1 MYLDLAINP
10 LLSTNPLLISIF
22 AATICVVGLLIIQS
36 GNSQVKPVV
45 KFSNNFRK
53 VNTRSTLIITISVFA
68 SYFVLL
74 ILTNSMQISIAISVF
89 AASIP
94 FLVNRQRAENA
105 VRVRES
111 AWPEVI
117 DSLVSGL
124 QSGVSISDSVL
135 ALAEHA
141 PSALRHNFIRVKMA
155 VLRGE
160 SLESALRLEKQ
171 DLNSAISDQVFETL
185 IVAKEFGGRDSNNA
199 LRLLS
204 EFVRDDLDVLEE
216 IRTKFGWIKNSA
228 ALATVAPWVL
238 LILLSTQRS
247 TIEAF
252 STVSGVKILASGVI
266 MTGLAYIW
274 MDRVGQI
281 PKPARALR

>member
-10 LLSTNPLLISIF
+10 LLSSIL
-22 AATICVVGLLIIQS
+22 AATVCAIGLLVFQS
-36 GNSQVKPVV
+36 GNSQAKLGR
-45 KFSNNFRK
+45 KFSNNFIR
-53 VNTRSTLIITISVFA
+53 VNVRSTLIVGISVFA
-68 SYFVLL
+68 TYLVLHT
-74 ILTNSMQISIAISVF
+74 ITNSKQISIAISVF
-89 AASIP
+89 ATAIP
-94 FLVNRQRAENA
+94 FLVNRQRAEKA

-171 DLNSAISDQVFETL
+171 ELNSAISDQVFETL

-204 EFVRDDLDVLEE
+204 EFVRDDLDVLED

-238 LILLSTQRS
+238 LVLLSTQRS

-266 MTGLAYIW
+266 MTGLAYLW
-274 MDRVGQI
+274 MERVGQI